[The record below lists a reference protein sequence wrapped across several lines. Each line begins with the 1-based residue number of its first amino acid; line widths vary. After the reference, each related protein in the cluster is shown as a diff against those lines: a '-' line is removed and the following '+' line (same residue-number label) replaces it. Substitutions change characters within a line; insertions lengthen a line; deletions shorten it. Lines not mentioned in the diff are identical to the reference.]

1 MSTELWIRQAFPV
14 KAEGLLLRETNKQLG
29 KTFALICEDIKLAI
43 VVAYL
48 IFLLSVFSKF
58 TLSSDSRHTWEGK
71 YKLFSLYY
79 LQYYFIHIFPVST

>member
-29 KTFALICEDIKLAI
+29 KTFALICEDIKLAT

-48 IFLLSVFSKF
+48 IFLLSVFF
-58 TLSSDSRHTWEGK
+58 
-71 YKLFSLYY
+71 
-79 LQYYFIHIFPVST
+79 